1 MKSANSL
8 FATMA
13 VAAALCSGC
22 SDAGNDQKKETDG
35 KDAASEVKPV
45 EGAIGGELHIY
56 TWSDYIAPELI

>member
-1 MKSANSL
+1 MKTANSL

-22 SDAGNDQKKETDG
+22 SDAGNDQKMESDG

-56 TWSDYIAPELI
+56 TWSD